1 MTPCPAGNNFS
12 EKFPWLLPFCY
23 HVVDILKTKDQPAS
37 TAMPGADAR
46 GTGDMVRLPNEM
58 ENGPKDKAAERL
70 RQFEEA
76 RRAVDKDAGQPADA
90 PENGRKQP
98 AGPEK
103 EGPQPPPPGKGRG
116 EEDPDSR

>member
-1 MTPCPAGNNFS
+1 
-12 EKFPWLLPFCY
+12 
-23 HVVDILKTKDQPAS
+23 
-37 TAMPGADAR
+37 
-46 GTGDMVRLPNEM
+46 MVRLPNEM

-90 PENGRKQP
+90 PESGRKQP
-98 AGPEK
+98 TGPEK